1 MCFIV
6 RNKIKAVSVMRRKL
20 LILFMLM
27 MMILYSSCQKNPD
40 RPDLST
46 IPPDEEPALGGI
58 MREEIPETESETDE
72 VIPIVQSKS
81 WLNYGGIKDAEFP
94 ETEHIR
100 KLEYNPKEPR
110 ISTDYTQIEKIT
122 CMVGSI
128 EQRFYECVLSD
139 AVIEKISDAWERFSG
154 EILNAENLTCMIQDK
169 KIAFQDV
176 LEQDYSEIEMLS
188 YNSGDY
194 VLTYDIQNQSLN
206 ISRKDFPENPV
217 SVYTQSR
224 SLWHVPGVV
233 FLDAESNNWNMQSEP
248 DDSYLSFSDA
258 VMLDG
263 EEVSLWELERTA
275 RDFLYTVKYY
285 DTQLNQQI
293 SPFYTPDYKTEGFR
307 TEIQTFADGNQAVY
321 FRMSFSSRDMPILS
335 GTDISSGMRK
345 QVTGT
350 ELEIGM
356 FRKEEIGCIRTNYFL
371 NEPTQIQITDPRP
384 KMEGIPLLDMESAF
398 QLADASLS
406 EIRYLKT
413 AKLQY
418 ATEKIFDS
426 RNLFQGYVLTPV
438 WHFVFAPSEEEIQQ
452 GCSAMMLTVD
462 AITGEVFLWYDTAPE
477 HSGDKCW
484 ITPPDSGERPQ
495 QN

>member
-1 MCFIV
+1 
-6 RNKIKAVSVMRRKL
+6 
-20 LILFMLM
+20 M
-27 MMILYSSCQKNPD
+27 MMILYSGCQKNPD
-40 RPDLST
+40 RPDLSAM
-46 IPPDEEPALGGI
+46 PPDEEPALGGI

-81 WLNYGGIKDAEFP
+81 WLNYGGIKDTEFP

-100 KLEYNPKEPR
+100 KLEYNPKVSR
-110 ISTDYTQIEKIT
+110 LSTDYTQIEKIT

-139 AVIEKISDAWERFSG
+139 TVIEKISEAWERFSG
-154 EILNAENLTCMIQDK
+154 EILDTENLTCMIQDK
-169 KIAFQDV
+169 QIAFQDV
-176 LEQDYSEIEMLS
+176 PEQDYSEIQILS

-194 VLTYDIQNQSLN
+194 VLTYDVQNQSLN

-224 SLWHVPGVV
+224 ELWNTPGIV
-233 FLDAESNNWNMQSEP
+233 FYDEESNSWHTEATP
-248 DDSYLSFSDA
+248 DDSYLSYSDI
-258 VMLDG
+258 VILDG
-263 EEVSLWELERTA
+263 EEVSLWELEKTA
-275 RDFLYTVKYY
+275 RDFLYTVQYY
-285 DTQLNQQI
+285 DNYLSEEI

-321 FRMSFSSRDMPILS
+321 FRMKFTSRDMPIVS
-335 GTDISSGMRK
+335 GTDSSSGTGK
-345 QVTGT
+345 QVAGT

-398 QLADASLS
+398 QIADASLS
-406 EIRYLKT
+406 EIRYIKS

-426 RNLFQGYVLTPV
+426 RKLFQGYVLTPV
-438 WHFVFAPSEEEIQQ
+438 WQFVFAPSEEEIQQ

-462 AITGEVFLWYDTAPE
+462 AITSEVFLWYDTEPE

-484 ITPPDSGERPQ
+484 ITPPDSGE
-495 QN
+495 